1 MAEIGTLEYTITAK
15 DETSNTIDAIARKI
29 QEMSQGITQAGDMTD
44 AEMQKMAQDIQN
56 AYAGLDQASATH
68 RASLDSLQQTYDAL
82 GAAMGDAYNQ
92 GGKGWQMAYEQAKRQ
107 QQQVANQIR
116 EEKKLGKQIDETANE
131 LNSVSDAFEKKA
143 KAVKQTTT
151 AEASMRRQMMLIVQ
165 EMAQQE
171 EAARAAGGETAVQAL
186 RASKGFQDLQA
197 EAGRLSNAMGDAKKQ
212 MTVFANDNAGLQ
224 GVIVG
229 LQGMSGAMSAAQ
241 GIVGMFTTD
250 QEKLQQVM
258 LKVQSVM
265 AIANGMMAVSNAL
278 NKDSYFTLVIL
289 NRIKQAWNATSAEGL
304 AAEKAEAAAK
314 VKDTAATAAN
324 TAATGANTAAE
335 NLNTASKATGLKAW
349 IASRLAAANDTKAKI
364 ANAIAAKSLTI
375 SNGALA
381 VSFRLVATAIKSIPV
396 VGWVLAGVGALV
408 GLITSLFSAS
418 SEAEEQQEK
427 LNEKIQETA
436 AEPVAALSKLSAQYT
451 ALGDNMVAKQ
461 RYIEENKAEFEKL
474 GLSIENVADAEEV
487 LIKNKERFI
496 QAQIAKAAASAAY
509 DMLKDKAKELIE
521 AEQELDDDYSEKNEE
536 NVQETKDAMDDL
548 IAYAEN
554 KLNEASA
561 LEGRFSKE
569 AQFYVSKVSQKTA
582 DGAADSIA
590 SLNKLAAQWKD
601 LGGNIQKQNKFIA
614 ENKTEFDKLG
624 LGIKNVHDAE
634 NAFVNNKDKFVA
646 AMTARAQSM
655 AYFEMAK
662 DKYKDYVAALAE
674 EEDINRRVKG
684 KGFESDAQYRQWLDA
699 RKAKAQAQKDAEE
712 YIKKANEAAARA
724 GNTITTGG
732 TTKDDPFIKALNKR
746 KAEYERYSKFIRSNN
761 ETLQAAA
768 QGDEFK
774 KLLEGGATYKEYLEN
789 QIAELQA
796 AGEKTAGY
804 TAHLHAL
811 QDELAGI
818 QEKTVIDDF
827 RKALEQQLAAAK
839 TTQEMLDIIARNR
852 KQLEEGGDAGVNKEK
867 SDILDQQQKSV
878 EDKEKEQTNTLLQQ
892 YSDYLSKKI
901 AFEESY
907 ANNKRLIDK
916 AIADA
921 EAAGD
926 KERLEAAQM
935 ALRRLERQREQY
947 AKSATT
953 GDADY
958 DAMLA
963 EYRDFNEKR
972 EAIEQEYEEKI
983 RIARE
988 HNDEELVK
996 KLERSR
1002 AKAISDVVSEK
1013 LKNSDAFKKLFDNLD
1028 DLTADAIENFVE
1040 QAQQE
1045 LDSLTV
1051 GVDITEEEMNALK
1064 KKLSEALDKAMEGKP
1079 FKALSK
1085 AIDEFSANASS
1096 SNLAALQDAAANIAG
1111 QFKDITGSLHDIADT
1126 MGSELLE
1133 KIAEIGD
1140 SVIGAGEGI
1149 MNIVAGASTGNV
1161 MAIIQGAL
1169 QLFGEVAKWIDWT
1182 PQAFKNLD
1190 KIISDNEAKMEEYGE
1205 IYSNLQREVAKA
1217 TGQALDATNKKLMEN
1232 LRLQIT
1238 QLQSSIM
1245 AMEAELADAPG
1256 SKDTSEYE
1264 EEIDRAKKDLKELQ
1278 EQLADLMDSIVE
1290 RALGNK
1296 TIASIMEDL
1305 STALV
1310 DAWSQGENAVEAYH
1324 QKVKDVI
1331 KDITRNWITQQ
1342 LITEQL
1348 KGYFDQYLG
1357 EESGFADLS
1366 PEEQYA
1372 RIRQLM
1378 NDVDAYGDT
1387 MMDFF
1392 NNMDDEM
1399 KQWLQMDTEASGL
1412 SGAIKGMSQESADLL
1427 AGVANAMRLNQAAI
1441 INSLSDILLQTIGI
1455 RNNTANANAALQ
1467 GIYNEIR
1474 SASSSEYRV
1483 SRVLGQQSNETP
1495 RSGGAR

>member
-29 QEMSQGITQAGDMTD
+29 QEMNNGLNEAGQLTD
-44 AEMQKMAQDIQN
+44 EQMARIAKDIQD

-68 RASLDSLQQTYDAL
+68 RASLDSLQQTYDSL
-82 GAAMGDAYNQ
+82 GTAMGEAFREGTQQGDAAYRMANQ
-92 GGKGWQMAYEQAKRQ
+92 QRNA
-107 QQQVANQIR
+107 VAAQIR
-116 EEKKLGKQIDETANE
+116 EEKKLGKEIDKTADE
-131 LNSVSDAFEKKA
+131 LGKVADAFEKKA
-143 KAVKQTTT
+143 KAVKSTTS

-197 EAGRLSNAMGDAKKQ
+197 EAGRLSNAIGDAKAQ

-241 GIVGMFTTD
+241 GIAGMFTTD

-289 NRIKQAWNATSAEGL
+289 NRIKQAWASTSKEAV
-304 AAEKAEAAAK
+304 AIQKAE
-314 VKDTAATAAN
+314 TAATAKDTATETAN
-324 TAATGANTAAE
+324 TVATGANTAAE
-335 NLNTASKATGLKAW
+335 NANAAANARGLKGWLAT
-349 IASRLAAANDTKAKI
+349 RLAIANDTKAKI
-364 ANAIAAKSLTI
+364 ANTLAAKAATVSSVGLSVAI
-375 SNGALA
+375 RA
-381 VSFRLVATAIKSIPV
+381 VSAAIEAIPV
-396 VGWVLAGVGALV
+396 IGWILAGISALV
-408 GLITSLFSAS
+408 GIISALVSIS
-418 SEAEEQQEK
+418 SEAEKQQDE
-427 LNEKIQETA
+427 LNEKIKESA
-436 AEPVAALSKLSAQYT
+436 AEPVASLMKLSAQYT
-451 ALGDNMVAKQ
+451 ALGGNMAAKQ
-461 RYIEENKAEFEKL
+461 KFIEENKEEFEKL
-474 GLSIENVADAEEV
+474 GMSINSVADAEEV
-487 LIKNKERFI
+487 LIVNKDRFVK
-496 QAQIAKAAASAAY
+496 AQIAKAAAGSAY
-509 DMLKDKAKELIE
+509 ELLKDKAKELVEAQQELEENNSASNRLAVSE
-521 AEQELDDDYSEKNEE
+521 AEANMELLIGTMENYEKKYKQLMGKFEANAEQAVSATAKKTAE
-536 NVQETKDAMDDL
+536 GAYEGIASINRLSKQWTDL
-548 IAYAEN
+548 GNNLAKKKKFITEN
-554 KLNEASA
+554 KA
-561 LEGRFSKE
+561 
-569 AQFYVSKVSQKTA
+569 
-582 DGAADSIA
+582 
-590 SLNKLAAQWKD
+590 
-601 LGGNIQKQNKFIA
+601 
-614 ENKTEFDKLG
+614 EFDKLG
-624 LGIKNVHDAE
+624 ISVNNVTDAE
-634 NAFVNNKDKFVA
+634 NALIRNKDKFVE
-646 AMTARAQSM
+646 AMTAKAKSM
-655 AYFEMAK
+655 AFFDAAK
-662 DKYKDYVAALAE
+662 EKYKEYVEAQMQMDEAMAA
-674 EEDINRRVKG
+674 
-684 KGFESDAQYRQWLDA
+684 
-699 RKAKAQAQKDAEE
+699 AKAEGVDWYDENNTHRSDWIAAYAKANKAEQAAMDL
-712 YIKKANEAAARA
+712 IKKSNDAAREA
-724 GNTITTGG
+724 GNTTTR
-732 TTKDDPFIKALNKR
+732 TTSSEDPFIKNLQAR
-746 KAEYERYSKFIRSNN
+746 KKEYERYSKFVHSTN

-774 KLLEGGATYKEYLEN
+774 KLLEGGATYREYLEN

-811 QDELAGI
+811 QDELATL
-818 QEKTVIDDF
+818 EKNTVIDDF
-827 RKALEQQLAAAK
+827 RKALEQQLAAAQ
-839 TTQEMLDIIARNR
+839 TQQEMLDIIAQNR
-852 KQLEEGGDAGVNKEK
+852 KRLEEGGDVEVNREK
-867 SDILDQQQKSV
+867 GNILDQQQKSI
-878 EDKEKEQTNTLLQQ
+878 EEKEKERTNALLQQ
-892 YSDYLSKKI
+892 YSDYLQKKI
-901 AFEESY
+901 QFEADY
-907 ANNKRLIDK
+907 AENVRRIQAAIDK
-916 AIADA
+916 AEADGN
-921 EAAGD
+921 EAA
-926 KERLEAAQM
+926 LAAAQNAM
-935 ALRRLERQREQY
+935 MLLQRQKEQY
-947 AKSATT
+947 ANGTAT
-953 GDADY
+953 GDNNY
-958 DAMLA
+958 DAMVA
-963 EYRDFNEKR
+963 EYRSYEEQRN
-972 EAIEQEYEEKI
+972 AIEQEYEEKI

-996 KLERSR
+996 KLKRSR
-1002 AKAISDVVSEK
+1002 AKAISDVVSEN
-1013 LKNSDAFKKLFDNLD
+1013 LKSSDAFKNLFDNLD

-1051 GVDITEEEMNALK
+1051 GVDITEEELNALK
-1064 KKLSEALDKAMEGKP
+1064 KKLSEAPDKAMEGKP

-1140 SVIGAGEGI
+1140 SIIGAGEGVV
-1149 MNIVAGASTGNV
+1149 NIVAGASSGNV
-1161 MAIIQGAL
+1161 MAIIQGAV

-1182 PQAFKNLD
+1182 PQAFKNI
-1190 KIISDNEAKMEEYGE
+1190 KNTIEETEAKMEEYGE

-1264 EEIDRAKKDLKELQ
+1264 DEIKEAKKQLEDLQ
-1278 EQLADLMDSIVE
+1278 NQLVDLMDDIVE
-1290 RALGNK
+1290 RALGNN
-1296 TIASIMEDL
+1296 TVASIQEQL
-1305 STALV
+1305 ATALV

-1357 EESGFADLS
+1357 EKSGFVDLS

-1441 INSLSDILLQTIGI
+1441 INSLSEILVQTTGI
-1455 RNNTANANAALQ
+1455 RTNTATANSRLND
-1467 GIYNEIR
+1467 IYREIQA
-1474 SASSSEYRV
+1474 SASSVNRAERI
-1483 SRVLGQQSNETP
+1483 LGSPHTNTYAQ
-1495 RSGGAR
+1495 